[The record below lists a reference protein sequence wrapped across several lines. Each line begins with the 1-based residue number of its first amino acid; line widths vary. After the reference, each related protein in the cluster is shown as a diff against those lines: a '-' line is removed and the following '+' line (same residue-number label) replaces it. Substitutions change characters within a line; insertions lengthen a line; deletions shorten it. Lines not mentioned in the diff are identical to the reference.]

1 MLTKEGQRMVNNTE
15 TICYMFNKPQGCI
28 TARRD
33 PRHKTVMEYFPSEM
47 RDTFNPV
54 GRLDKNTEGFL
65 VITNDGML
73 TKKLCDPQ
81 EGTKKQYF
89 LWAIGE
95 MTDEKMQRIKR
106 GISIKHREEPCLEA
120 EIKVEK
126 KDFLYNIRDFFS
138 KEHSEKLMKNKNLP
152 VFSCYIT
159 IAEGKKHQVKR
170 MMKAIGCTVV
180 YLKRVKIGNLCLD
193 KGLKSG
199 MYRKMTFDEIKKL
212 EG

>member
-1 MLTKEGQRMVNNTE
+1 
-15 TICYMFNKPQGCI
+15 MFNKPQGCI

-33 PRHKTVMEYFPSEM
+33 ARHKTVMEYFPLEI
-47 RDTFNPV
+47 RDTFHPV
-54 GRLDKNTEGFL
+54 GRLDKNTEGLL

-95 MTDEKMQRIKR
+95 MTEEKIRRIEK

-120 EIKVEK
+120 EIKVK
-126 KDFLYNIRDFFS
+126 DRDFLYNIKGFFS
-138 KEHSEKLMKNKNLP
+138 EEHREKLMKNKNLP

-159 IAEGKKHQVKR
+159 ITEGKKHQVKR
-170 MMKAIGCTVV
+170 MMKATGCTVV
-180 YLKRVKIGNLCLD
+180 YLKRVKIGNLYLD
-193 KGLKSG
+193 EGLMPG
-199 MYRKMTFDEIKKL
+199 EYREMTSDEIKEL